1 MGALAKLKDGADQ
14 PQVVDTLGGR
24 MHIRWDEGAAAT
36 PHGQLVFFAEFL
48 ATTGV
53 FERWV
58 SSCPLE
64 YRSGNAPDKR
74 DVLGTLMLGLLAGHR
89 RYAHITALRGDAV
102 AAQALGMNKVVS
114 EDALRRSL
122 ERIDEAAS
130 TAWMRPALMHSVRQA
145 LDKPW
150 VLDIDA
156 TIKPLYGRQE
166 GAELGYNPAKPGRP
180 SHVLHTFWVG
190 NLRLVL
196 DVQVNSGKQHTS
208 VHAKAALGRLLDEL
222 GDKRPALVRGDSGY
236 GNEGILLELESRE
249 QPYLLRL
256 RQTANVQRLVAQ
268 QFARQDWS
276 RADNQGCQMAEDWLQ
291 LHGWSKK
298 RRVVIVRQRLRGGIA
313 RERRVDGKQLQLD
326 LAGPSVLEGERLW
339 EYAVMVTNVK
349 YPLEAIG
356 QLYRDRADCENGFD
370 ELKNQ
375 WGLSG
380 FTTQDINRCQ
390 TTARACALVYNWWSW
405 YCRTANP
412 SARMEAI
419 TSRPLLLAAVGTVAN
434 HAGQTTLYLTPLH
447 GKASMLKPLIAN
459 IRAAL
464 QHVKDTAEQF
474 KVIDRWAVLL
484 RYVSEKIAPHTGYL
498 QAPGCVTGDG
508 VTAGFRLNSLPIPA
522 EHLQISDRIQKVGFS
537 LNAGLEPGTKKLGK
551 FSASS
556 MVVWRC

>member
-1 MGALAKLKDGADQ
+1 MGEHKRRPSRALAKLKEGTDQ
-14 PQVVDTLGGR
+14 TQVVDTLGGR
-24 MHIRWDEGAAAT
+24 MHIRWDEGAGAT

-89 RYAHITALRGDAV
+89 RYAHITGLRGDAV
-102 AAQALGMNKVVS
+102 AAQALGMNKIVS
-114 EDALRRSL
+114 EDALRRAL
-122 ERIDEAAS
+122 ERIDEAS
-130 TAWMRPALMHSVRQA
+130 SMAWMRPALMHSVRQA
-145 LDKPW
+145 LPW

-156 TIKPLYGRQE
+156 TVKPLYGRQE
-166 GAELGYNPAKPGRP
+166 GAQAGYNPAKPGRP
-180 SHVLHTFWVG
+180 SHVLHTFWMG
-190 NLRLVL
+190 DLRLVL

-222 GDKRPALVRGDSGY
+222 SDGPDSRRPALVRCDSGY
-236 GNEGILLELESRE
+236 GNEGILLELERRE

-268 QFARQDWS
+268 QFARQDWGL
-276 RADNQGCQMAEDWLQ
+276 ADNQGCQMAEDWLQ
-291 LHGWSKK
+291 LHGWSRQ

-313 RERRVDGKQLQLD
+313 RERRIDGKQLQLD

-339 EYAVMVTNVK
+339 EYAVMVTDVK

-412 SARMEAI
+412 SARMQAI

-447 GKASMLKPLIAN
+447 GKANILKPLIAN

-484 RYVSEKIAPHTGYL
+484 RYVSDKIASTLGPFRPADALPATG
-498 QAPGCVTGDG
+498 
-508 VTAGFRLNSLPIPA
+508 
-522 EHLQISDRIQKVGFS
+522 
-537 LNAGLEPGTKKLGK
+537 
-551 FSASS
+551 
-556 MVVWRC
+556 

>member
-1 MGALAKLKDGADQ
+1 MGEHKRRPMGALAKLKEKTDQ
-14 PQVVDTLGGR
+14 HQVVDTLGGR

-74 DVLGTLMLGLLAGHR
+74 DVLGTLMLSLLAGHR

-102 AAQALGMNKVVS
+102 AAHALGMKKIVS
-114 EDALRRSL
+114 EDALRRAL
-122 ERIDEAAS
+122 ERIDEASS

-145 LDKPW
+145 LNKPW
-150 VLDIDA
+150 VLDVDA

-208 VHAKAALGRLLDEL
+208 AHAKAAMGRLLDEL
-222 GDKRPALVRGDSGY
+222 GDGPDSRRPALVRGDSGY
-236 GNEGILLELESRE
+236 GNEGILLELERRK

-326 LAGPSVLEGERLW
+326 LAGTRVLEGERLW
-339 EYAVMVTNVK
+339 EYAVMVTDVQ

-434 HAGQTTLYLTPLH
+434 HAGQTTLYLTPMH
-447 GKASMLKPLIAN
+447 GKASILKPLIAN

-484 RYVSEKIAPHTGYL
+484 RYVSDKIAPTLGTFRPADVLPATG
-498 QAPGCVTGDG
+498 
-508 VTAGFRLNSLPIPA
+508 
-522 EHLQISDRIQKVGFS
+522 
-537 LNAGLEPGTKKLGK
+537 
-551 FSASS
+551 
-556 MVVWRC
+556 